1 MRTSKIVFSKSL
13 DDLWIEKDADG
24 NGFLNIDEAKEFL
37 LDIQKIIEN
46 DRAKNFDMQELPV
59 LFEKF
64 DEDNNGYL
72 TKGQMAQL
80 IKLVFNKTK
89 DSVSID

>member
-37 LDIQKIIEN
+37 LDIQKIIEGGKK
-46 DRAKNFDMQELPV
+46 RRH
-59 LFEKF
+59 
-64 DEDNNGYL
+64 G
-72 TKGQMAQL
+72 
-80 IKLVFNKTK
+80 
-89 DSVSID
+89 

>member
-1 MRTSKIVFSKSL
+1 MRTSKIVFSRSL
-13 DDLWIEKDADG
+13 DDLWIEKDDDG
-24 NGFLNIDEAKEFL
+24 NGFLEIDEAKEFL
-37 LDIQKIIEN
+37 LAIQKIIES

-72 TKGQMAQL
+72 TKGQMA
-80 IKLVFNKTK
+80 
-89 DSVSID
+89 